1 MRVQSV
7 KVLSNTRKLREC
19 LSFQTSEKMSKK
31 GKREENKMTKQQ
43 KNTWAIN
50 IYVSSIL
57 MYYITQNVKAYIVL
71 SYPEVSDVTVNFADH
86 DSHHVCL
93 GILIYNRA
101 SS

>member
-19 LSFQTSEKMSKK
+19 LSFQTCKKMSKK
-31 GKREENKMTKQQ
+31 GKERKKMTKQQ

>member
-1 MRVQSV
+1 
-7 KVLSNTRKLREC
+7 
-19 LSFQTSEKMSKK
+19 
-31 GKREENKMTKQQ
+31 MTKQQ

-57 MYYITQNVKAYIVL
+57 MYYITQNVKAYIGL

>member
-1 MRVQSV
+1 
-7 KVLSNTRKLREC
+7 
-19 LSFQTSEKMSKK
+19 
-31 GKREENKMTKQQ
+31 MTKQQ